1 MDNSHHTHRFALKAW
16 VFSFI
21 LSFFLLFL
29 SCSVLFIKVPQFTFG
44 QSDFS
49 DYLTIAFMV
58 FLLLPLGILLLI
70 IPFATKIVVRV
81 NGLEYQ
87 GPTFVLTVEW
97 KDLLNIGYVKNTP
110 AGKTLV
116 VVPQGGKLEHRN
128 WTMPFGN
135 ILAKKPQDIQIL
147 VSQFGSA
154 DGHSFETDI
163 LVNVTQLVALT
174 DELEPL

>member
-1 MDNSHHTHRFALKAW
+1 MDNSHHTHRFSLKAW
-16 VFSFI
+16 VLSFLI
-21 LSFFLLFL
+21 SFFLLFL
-29 SCSVLFIKVPQFTFG
+29 GCSVLFIKVPQFTFG

-49 DYLTIAFMV
+49 DYLTISFMV

-70 IPFATKIVVRV
+70 IPFATKIVVRG

-87 GPTFVLTVEW
+87 RATFVLTVEW
-97 KDLLNIGYVKNTP
+97 KDLVNIGYVKNTP

-116 VVPQGGKLEHRN
+116 VVPRGGKLEYRN
-128 WTMPFGN
+128 WTMPFRN

-147 VSQFGSA
+147 VSQFGSTN
-154 DGHSFETDI
+154 GHSFETDI

-174 DELEPL
+174 DELESL